1 MAMAELQNVRL
12 PEALLAEVRKAAA
25 AQNKSVDEVVQE
37 ALQAHLRDR
46 EWQEMIAE
54 ARERTAK
61 LGIREEDVNDLIA
74 ESRREH
80 QERGR

>member
-1 MAMAELQNVRL
+1 MAELQSVKL
-12 PEALLAEVRKAAA
+12 PKALLAELQKTAAE
-25 AQNKSVDEVVQE
+25 QNKSVDEVVQE
-37 ALQAHLRDR
+37 ALRAHLRDR
-46 EWQEMIAE
+46 EWREIIDE

-80 QERGR
+80 QQRGR